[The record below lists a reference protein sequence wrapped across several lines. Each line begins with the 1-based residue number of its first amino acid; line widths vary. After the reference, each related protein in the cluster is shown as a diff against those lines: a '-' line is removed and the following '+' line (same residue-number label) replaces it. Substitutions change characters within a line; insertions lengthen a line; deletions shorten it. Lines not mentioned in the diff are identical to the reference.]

1 MSYHYSATPHF
12 RELFDCPSYMRFG
25 TLNVRSMYISG
36 SLKAVA
42 RELVSY
48 GLALVRVQEG
58 RWEKRGSEKAE
69 DYTFFYLK

>member
-1 MSYHYSATPHF
+1 
-12 RELFDCPSYMRFG
+12 MRFG

>member
-1 MSYHYSATPHF
+1 
-12 RELFDCPSYMRFG
+12 
-25 TLNVRSMYISG
+25 MYVSG

-48 GLALVRVQEG
+48 GSDFVRVQEG
-58 RWEKRGSEKAE
+58 RWDKRGSEKAE